1 MRMLQKSFLSLVAGG
16 IWTLGSVAWA
26 GTMDTGAPFPTPA
39 DGPPFEVAAP
49 PFPTPVDGRP
59 FDLPVDGPPF
69 EVLLDGPPF
78 DREVEAAAIAMPADG
93 APFPTPV
100 DGPPFEVEAPPF
112 TTPVEGRPFDLPV
125 DGPPFDVVRL
135 GSRIEAAGIYWTTL
149 AGLVALPP
157 PTSAAQIA
165 NPEPTTWLLL
175 GLGLG
180 GLGVLRRVR
189 SRG

>member
-26 GTMDTGAPFPTPA
+26 GTMDTGAPFPTPV
-39 DGPPFEVAAP
+39 DGPPFEVA
-49 PFPTPVDGRP
+49 
-59 FDLPVDGPPF
+59 
-69 EVLLDGPPF
+69 
-78 DREVEAAAIAMPADG
+78 
-93 APFPTPV
+93 
-100 DGPPFEVEAPPF
+100 APPF

-149 AGLVALPP
+149 AGLVSLPP